1 MSGIHGHSLRPTAP
15 NRIAVAPRFAPRYP
29 FPTMTSREIRQSF
42 LDFFREKQHSIVPSA
57 PLLPSSPNLLFTN
70 AGMNQFVPYFLGTEH
85 APYDP
90 PRAADTQ
97 KCIRAGGKHND
108 LEDVGYDTYHHTFF
122 EMLGNWSFG
131 NYFKAEAIEWS
142 WELLT
147 ERWGMPKE
155 RLYATVYKPAEGD
168 PADFDQEAFDLW
180 KALFEREGLD
190 PEIHIVNG
198 NKADNFWMMGDTGPC
213 GPCSEIHI
221 DLTPEGDTKGSLVNQ
236 DDSRCIEIWNLVF
249 IQFNAETDGSFRHL
263 PATHVD
269 TGMGF
274 ERACAVI
281 QGTKG
286 GSDFSKLA
294 SNYDTDVFT
303 PIFDKLTELSGKKYT
318 GTVPAVGRRDGL
330 SEQEKT
336 DVAFRVIADHIR
348 TGTFAIADGI
358 LPSNDG
364 RNYVIR
370 RILRRA
376 IRVGR
381 TIGLGGDQ
389 PLLLQLAPVVIEHFG
404 DAFPELNERREVI
417 LETLEM
423 EEISFNRTLDRGLSL
438 FEDAAEKLGDGEA
451 FPAATVVKLW
461 ETFGFPLDLTQVM
474 IEERGLSVDQ
484 DEVERLKA
492 EHGKTG
498 AEGQHNQTISAVA
511 IETDAESEF
520 VGYEVD
526 SLETTVEEWIE
537 SDDHIIAVVSKSP
550 LYVEKGGQ
558 LGDTGS
564 VLFEDGH
571 AIDVIETLSVG
582 DALCLRLAETPVH
595 RPDKLVVSI
604 DAERRRGIESHH
616 TATHILHWALHEEV
630 SREASQQGSL
640 VAPDRLRFDFNGK
653 ALTAKQISAIET
665 AVNERISR
673 NDTVSWQEV
682 VHADIRDRDDIMQ
695 FFGDKYGERVR
706 VVQIGGEDGG
716 LDGWSMELCGGTHVR
731 NTGEIGLFKIRSEGA
746 IAAGIRRVEA
756 VCGDAAVSYVRE
768 SIDLLKE
775 EIQTALDKL
784 TATNTALEKAGADG
798 VAVPG
803 VDIAEL
809 EGDTD
814 IAGINA
820 LLAEL
825 TSHRD
830 ELQKAAVD
838 ADKRLKKASAGAA
851 AEIASE
857 WLEETLASVEDS
869 SPRRLVGLLPGDNPA
884 LIQETLTG
892 LKRRQFDGVAV
903 LALVAGDTVHIA
915 AVVDKAHTGQ
925 FQAGKL
931 VQELTALVDGK
942 GGGKPEMARGAGK
955 ATDKVD
961 AMLERARELI
971 G

>member
-1 MSGIHGHSLRPTAP
+1 
-15 NRIAVAPRFAPRYP
+15 
-29 FPTMTSREIRQSF
+29 MTSREIRQSF

-70 AGMNQFVPYFLGTEH
+70 AGMNQFVPYFLGTET

-131 NYFKAEAIEWS
+131 DYFKAEAIEWA

-155 RLYATVYKPAEGD
+155 RLYATVYQPEEGD
-168 PADFDQEAFDLW
+168 PASFDQEAYDLW

-190 PEIHIVNG
+190 PEVHIVNG

-249 IQFNAETDGSFRHL
+249 IQFNAETDGTFRPL

-286 GSDFSKLA
+286 GTDFSSLA

-303 PIFDKLTELSGKKYT
+303 PIFDKLTEMSGKQYA
-318 GTVPAVGRRDGL
+318 GTVPEIGRRDGL
-330 SEQEKT
+330 GEQEKI

-389 PLLLQLAPVVIEHFG
+389 PLLGQLAPVVIEHFG
-404 DAFPELNERREVI
+404 DAFPELKERSEVI
-417 LETLEM
+417 LETLET
-423 EEISFNRTLDRGLSL
+423 EEHSFHRTLDRGLSL
-438 FEDAAEKLGDGEA
+438 FEDAAGKLGAAEA

-474 IEERGLSVDQ
+474 IEERGLSVDH

-498 AEGQHNQTISAVA
+498 AEGQHNQTIRA
-511 IETDAESEF
+511 IAIDTDVESEF
-520 VGYEVD
+520 VGYEID
-526 SLETTVEEWIE
+526 SVETEIEEWFE
-537 SDDHIIAVVSKSP
+537 DDDHVIAVVAQSP

-564 VLFEDGH
+564 VVFEDGH
-571 AIDVIETLSVG
+571 EIDVIEALSVG

-595 RPDKLVVSI
+595 RPDKLIVSV
-604 DAERRRGIESHH
+604 DADRRRNIEAHH
-616 TATHILHWALHEEV
+616 TATHILHWALHEKV

-653 ALTAKQISAIET
+653 ALTAEQISAIET
-665 AVNERISR
+665 AVNERIVG
-673 NDTVSWQEV
+673 NDPVTWQEV

-706 VVQIGGEDGG
+706 VVQIGGDDGA

-731 NTGEIGLFKIRSEGA
+731 NTGDIGLFKIRSEGA

-756 VCGDAAVSYVRE
+756 VCGDAAIDYVRQTIE
-768 SIDLLKE
+768 QLKE

-784 TATNTALEKAGADG
+784 TAANSSLEKAGAAI
-798 VAVPG
+798 VAVPT
-803 VDIAEL
+803 AETDDL
-809 EGDTD
+809 QGDAD

-820 LLAEL
+820 LLTEL
-825 TSHRD
+825 NTHRD
-830 ELQKAAVD
+830 ELQKAAAS

-851 AEIASE
+851 AQIASQ
-857 WLEETLASVEDS
+857 WLDEKLPQLEDAS
-869 SPRRLVGLLPGDNPA
+869 PQRLVGLLPGDNAAVVQEA
-884 LIQETLTG
+884 LTS

-903 LALVAGDTVHIA
+903 LVLAAEDTVHIA
-915 AVVDKAHTGQ
+915 ASVDPSHTDSY
-925 FQAGKL
+925 QAGKI

-955 ATDKVD
+955 AVDKIEAVLD
-961 AMLERARELI
+961 RARELLEQ
-971 G
+971 

>member
-1 MSGIHGHSLRPTAP
+1 
-15 NRIAVAPRFAPRYP
+15 
-29 FPTMTSREIRQSF
+29 MTSREIRQSF

-70 AGMNQFVPYFLGTEH
+70 AGMNQFVPYFLGTES

-131 NYFKAEAIEWS
+131 NYFKAEAIEWA

-147 ERWGMPKE
+147 GRWGMPKE
-155 RLYATVYKPAEGD
+155 RLYATVYKPGEGD
-168 PADFDQEAFDLW
+168 PADFDQEAYDLW

-190 PEIHIVNG
+190 PDVHIVNG

-221 DLTPEGDTKGSLVNQ
+221 DLTPDGDTRGSLVNQ

-249 IQFNAETDGSFRHL
+249 IQFNAETDGTFRHL

-286 GSDFSKLA
+286 CTDFSKLA

-318 GTVPAVGRRDGL
+318 GTVPEVGRRDGL
-330 SEQEKT
+330 SEQEKI

-348 TGTFAIADGI
+348 TGSFAIADGI
-358 LPSNDG
+358 LPSNNG

-381 TIGLGGDQ
+381 TIGLGGDA
-389 PLLLQLAPVVIEHFG
+389 LLLPQLAPVVIEHFG
-404 DAFPELNERREVI
+404 EAFPELKERRDVI
-417 LETLEM
+417 LENLET
-423 EEISFNRTLDRGLSL
+423 EERSFGRTLDRGISM
-438 FEDAAEKLGDGEA
+438 FEEAADKLGDGDA

-474 IEERGLSVDQ
+474 IDERGLSVD
-484 DEVERLKA
+484 EAELERLTK
-492 EHGKTG
+492 EHKDTG
-498 AEGQHNQTISAVA
+498 DGGDGPDTISAVN
-511 IETDAESEF
+511 IETDVSSEF
-520 VGYEVD
+520 VGYESD
-526 SLETTVEEWIE
+526 SVETVVEDWIE

-571 AIDVIETLSVG
+571 EIDIIETLSVG
-582 DALCLRLAETPVH
+582 DALCLRLSETPVH
-595 RPDKLVVSI
+595 RPDKLIVSL
-604 DAERRRGIESHH
+604 DTDRRRKIESHH

-653 ALTAKQISAIET
+653 ALTPEQISAIET

-673 NDTVSWQEV
+673 NDSVSWQEV

-706 VVQIGGEDGG
+706 VVQIGGEDGA

-731 NTGEIGLFKIRSEGA
+731 NTGDIGLFKIRSEGA

-756 VCGDAAVSYVRE
+756 VCGEAAIEYVHETIEQLRA
-768 SIDLLKE
+768 
-775 EIQTALDKL
+775 EIQAAFDKL
-784 TATNTALEKAGADG
+784 VDANEALEKASADA
-798 VAVPG
+798 VAVPAAF
-803 VDIAEL
+803 VEEL
-809 EGDTD
+809 EGDAD
-814 IAGINA
+814 IAGINE
-820 LLAEL
+820 LLDEL
-825 TSHRD
+825 TVHRD

-851 AEIASE
+851 AEIASQ
-857 WLEETLASVEDS
+857 WLDQTLAEVADDS
-869 SPRRLVGLLPGDNPA
+869 PKRLVGLLPGDNPA
-884 LIQETLTG
+884 LIQEALTG

-915 AVVDKAHTGQ
+915 AAVDKAHTDS

-955 ATDKVD
+955 AVDKVD
-961 AMLERARELI
+961 AMLERARELVA
-971 G
+971 